1 MRRRLFLSASTVS
14 MVAAVLGTAACTTPG
29 SAPAASS
36 SAASGA
42 SASPVSTDIAS
53 LPQQTLSVWTAESGE
68 RLKLL
73 QALGTKFEAAHP
85 NVKVTW
91 TVRDFGSYPA
101 QIKLALSS
109 EDGPDV
115 AIGNL
120 GWSLDGPLIKA
131 GLFRPLDD
139 YAAAYGWDKRY
150 PEVGLR
156 QLKFTTDG
164 KVYGEG
170 PIWGVPYAADVI
182 GWFYNVQQLEA
193 IGQKPPATM
202 ADLEKILAASKAAGQ
217 QPIVFG
223 NKDAWPAWHLAYNL
237 IDQYASKETVTGI
250 VYNTGGAT
258 WTDPA
263 IQQAME
269 KMVAWKDAGYIAGD
283 VNSIV
288 QADASAAF
296 IKGKG
301 LFFPAGSWEAAAM
314 PADGFGFFLTPPL
327 EAGTPARATGSF
339 GYAFHVAANSD
350 KVPAAA
356 AFLDFVSNEQAA
368 RAFFA
373 AGDIAPLPVENPQL
387 KQGKVF
393 SDIYTAWKTVLQND
407 ALLPYLEFA
416 TPTPAEALY
425 PPLQKI
431 LAGKEEVPA
440 ALKAIEADRQKFVA
454 GNK

>member
-1 MRRRLFLSASTVS
+1 MRRRLFLAVVAGSAALVTS
-14 MVAAVLGTAACTTPG
+14 ACTTPG
-29 SAPAASS
+29 TAPSEQTS
-36 SAASGA
+36 TTPGA
-42 SASPVSTDIAS
+42 SASAVSTDISA

-73 QALGTKFEAAHP
+73 QELGTKFEAAHP
-85 NVKVTW
+85 NVKVSW

-109 EDGPDV
+109 NDGPDV

-139 YAAAYGWDKRY
+139 YATAYGWDERY
-150 PEVGLR
+150 PEIGLR
-156 QLKFTTDG
+156 QLKFTADG
-164 KVYGEG
+164 KTYGEG

-182 GWFYNVQQLEA
+182 GWFYNVKQLEA
-193 IGQKPPATM
+193 TGLPVPATM
-202 ADLEKILAASKAAGQ
+202 ADLEKVLAASKAAGQ
-217 QPIVFG
+217 QPIVLG

-237 IDQYASKETVTGI
+237 INQYASADTVTGI

-263 IQQAME
+263 IGQALE
-269 KMVAWKDAGYIAGD
+269 KMVEWSKAGYISKD
-283 VNSIV
+283 VNSIA
-288 QADASAAF
+288 QADASAGF

-314 PADGFGFFLTPPL
+314 PPEGFGFFLTPPL
-327 EAGTPARATGSF
+327 QAGTPARATGSF

-356 AFLDFVSNEQAA
+356 AFLDFVSDEDAA

-373 AGDIAPLPVENPQL
+373 DGDIAPLPVADPQL
-387 KQGKVF
+387 KQGKVYA
-393 SDIYTAWKTVLQND
+393 DIYDAWKTVLGND

-416 TPTPAEALY
+416 TPTSGEILY
-425 PPLQKI
+425 PTLQKL
-431 LAGKEEVPA
+431 LAGKEKVA
-440 ALKAIEADRQKFVA
+440 DALPAIEADRQKFVA
-454 GNK
+454 SNG

>member
-1 MRRRLFLSASTVS
+1 
-14 MVAAVLGTAACTTPG
+14 
-29 SAPAASS
+29 
-36 SAASGA
+36 
-42 SASPVSTDIAS
+42 

-73 QALGTKFEAAHP
+73 KELGTKFEAAHP
-85 NVKVTW
+85 NVKVAW
-91 TVRDFGSYPA
+91 TERDFGSYPA

-109 EDGPDV
+109 QDGPDV

-139 YAAAYGWDKRY
+139 YSAAYGWDKRY
-150 PEVGLR
+150 PEIGLR
-156 QLKFTTDG
+156 QLKFTADG

-182 GWFYNVQQLEA
+182 GWFYNTEQLKA
-193 IGQKPPATM
+193 TGLPVPTTM
-202 ADLEKILAASKAAGQ
+202 AELDKVLAASKAAGQ

-237 IDQYASKETVTGI
+237 IDQYASAETVAGI
-250 VYNTGGAT
+250 VYGKDGAA

-263 IQQAME
+263 IAQALD
-269 KMVAWKDAGYIAGD
+269 KMLEWKKAGYIADD
-283 VNSIV
+283 VNSVV

-314 PADGFGFFLTPPL
+314 PAGFGFFLTPPL

-339 GYAFHVAANSD
+339 GYAFHVAANSTE
-350 KVPAAA
+350 VPAAA
-356 AFLDFVSNEQAA
+356 AFLDFVSNEDAA
-368 RAFFA
+368 KAFFA
-373 AGDIAPLPVENPQL
+373 AGDIAPLPVASPQL
-387 KQGKVF
+387 KEGQVY
-393 SDIYTAWKTVLQND
+393 SDIYSAWSSVLKAD
-407 ALLPYLEFA
+407 SLLPYLEFA
-416 TPTPAEALY
+416 TPTSGEILY
-425 PPLQKI
+425 PSLQKL
-431 LAGKEEVPA
+431 LAGKEKVPA
-440 ALKAIEADRQKFVA
+440 ALTAIEADRQKFIA
-454 GNK
+454 ENR